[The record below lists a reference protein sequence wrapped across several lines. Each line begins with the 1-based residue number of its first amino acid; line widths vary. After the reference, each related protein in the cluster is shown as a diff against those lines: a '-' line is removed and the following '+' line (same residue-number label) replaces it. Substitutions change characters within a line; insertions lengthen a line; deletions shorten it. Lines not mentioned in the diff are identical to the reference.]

1 VTQVLL
7 AIDTSSGTAVSVVV
21 DGKVA
26 SEIYEDNSMK
36 HAENIGLLI
45 AEALKVS
52 GKKASE
58 VTAVAVG
65 IGPAPFTGLRVGIAA
80 AKLFAEGAKVPIF
93 GVSSLS
99 AIASSEPLN
108 EPTLVLTDARRSEVY
123 FGLFHGKSRHG
134 EPKVLLGPGVKK
146 QAELEAELL
155 ASGTS
160 YLKLEGKI
168 KASNIGLLALAQ
180 LAEGTA
186 DSSVLANYLRAPD
199 AVPAKGKKV
208 SG

>member
-1 VTQVLL
+1 MTQVLL
-7 AIDTSSGTAVSVVV
+7 AIDTSSGTAASVLV
-21 DGKVA
+21 DGNVA
-26 SEIYEDNSMK
+26 SELYEDNSMQ
-36 HAENIGLLI
+36 HAEQIGLVLSK
-45 AEALKVS
+45 ALKDAV
-52 GKKASE
+52 KKASD

-65 IGPAPFTGLRVGIAA
+65 VGPAPFTGLRVGIAA

-99 AIASSEPLN
+99 AIAFSEPLD
-108 EPTLVLTDARRSEVY
+108 EPTLILTDARRSEVY
-123 FGLFHGKSRHG
+123 FGLFQGKTRHG
-134 EPKVLLGPGVKK
+134 DPKVLLGPGVKK
-146 QAELEAELL
+146 QAELEAELE
-155 ASGTS
+155 AAGTS
-160 YLKLEGKI
+160 YRKVMGQI

-186 DSSVLANYLRAPD
+186 DSMVLANYLRAPD